1 MTKLLLEL
9 ISIIFP
15 VIFIVGIGYL
25 WNNFGNS
32 LNQKEIVKII
42 AYICAPCLVFDSLI
56 KIESSF
62 LEIQSIVL
70 AAIFMIFGMLFYSYI
85 ILKIFKLNFKTYAN
99 PITFVNSGN
108 LGISLCLFAFGKI
121 GLEISILYFA
131 ISSIFNFTLGVAI
144 WSGNWSPKIL
154 FKTPIL
160 FAVLAV
166 IVLSTLDI
174 SVPRMFDNTIS
185 LLGGATIPLLLF
197 SMGVSLANI
206 KFDINIKVII
216 LIVLRTL
223 FALILSYLITNI
235 LDIDGINQKVIL
247 LQSVLPAALFNYL
260 FASKYTDSGAKI
272 ANYIMLSTLISVF
285 TISLFFL
292 IIL

>member
-247 LQSVLPAALFNYL
+247 LQS
-260 FASKYTDSGAKI
+260 
-272 ANYIMLSTLISVF
+272 ANFEKM
-285 TISLFFL
+285 
-292 IIL
+292 